1 MKIQYSRQAL
11 KFLKKQD
18 ISTRRRIVS
27 AIEMLPL
34 GDVKKLKGLSFGYR
48 LRVGEYRV
56 IFDYDGN
63 IISIERIGNRGDI
76 YK

>member
-18 ISTRRRIVS
+18 MSTRRRIVS

-34 GDVKKLKGLSFGYR
+34 GDVKKLKGLSF
-48 LRVGEYRV
+48 
-56 IFDYDGN
+56 
-63 IISIERIGNRGDI
+63 
-76 YK
+76 